1 MLKAY
6 MTLTGEKIDL
16 TPLTPEER
24 AFLGHIV
31 KAYEGSEAYPNFV
44 NRVNS
49 PGSPALV
56 KGRWVTEKV
65 AASPLYRVS
74 QDLADR
80 LGVAQGFLGL
90 GENSSPQDAGFVD
103 RREPNYVSSAEAAK
117 LAGVTAEAIRKAI
130 RERRIPARQV
140 GRTYLVERRAVE
152 AYAARSARVADRARP
167 ATVREPGARR
177 YTTTRKRGASGRRT
191 R

>member
-6 MTLTGEKIDL
+6 ITLTGERIDL
-16 TPLTPEER
+16 SQLTLEEK

-31 KAYEGSEAYPNFV
+31 KAYEESEAYPNFV
-44 NRVNS
+44 NRINS
-49 PGSPALV
+49 PGSPALA

-65 AASPLYRVS
+65 AASRLYRVC

-80 LGVAQGFLGL
+80 LGIAQGFLAL
-90 GENSSPQDAGFVD
+90 GQKSSLQDAGFVD
-103 RREPNYVSSAEAAK
+103 RREPDYVSSVEAAK

-140 GRTYLVERRAVE
+140 GRTYLVERRAVQ

-167 ATVREPGARR
+167 ATVREPGASR
-177 YTTTRKRGASGRRT
+177 YSTTRKRGASGQRT

>member
-6 MTLTGEKIDL
+6 ITLTGEKIDL
-16 TPLTPEER
+16 SQLTPEGR

-31 KAYEGSEAYPNFV
+31 KAYEETEAYPNFV
-44 NRVNS
+44 NRINS
-49 PGSPALV
+49 PGSPALA

-65 AASPLYRVS
+65 AASPLYRVC

-80 LGVAQGFLGL
+80 LGIAQGFLTL
-90 GENSSPQDAGFVD
+90 GKNSSLQDAGFVD
-103 RREPNYVSSAEAAK
+103 RREPDYVSSAEAGR
-117 LAGVTAEAIRKAI
+117 LAGVTPEAIRKAI

-140 GRTYLVERRAVE
+140 GRTYLVERRAAE

-177 YTTTRKRGASGRRT
+177 YTTRRKRGASGQRAR
-191 R
+191 